1 MNGFMSPRLRRAGSV
16 TARSLPALALALA
29 GWLSGAAMPAL
40 LAQESEAPMAPP
52 ALPSEEPAE
61 LFAIE
66 EVPPAKPVV
75 ARPAARAPSRTL
87 TKGLNSK
94 RAVRP
99 TPIAQR
105 PAPADSVWA
114 EPIEEDLKAPARPI
128 RQVQALVP
136 NEGLDVAP
144 IEGTEPLSPLGEAA
158 PFEPGQTPALEDAPL
173 GEVAPLEEPG
183 IEVAPDELAP
193 LMEEP
198 ETEPAPLRTRVGQP
212 QRMPTNTNFNR
223 TAAAE
228 MVPYNEKG
236 TAPPAGGFGAQ
247 DQSHTVA
254 AGESYWT
261 ISKKHYR
268 LGRYSAALAEY
279 NKGRIPQPD
288 KIKPGMK
295 VIIPPVE
302 TLEKRYEQL
311 IFGASATVSKEEAA
325 APVKS
330 GFFVDANG
338 EPMYRV
344 GEGDTLSTIAQD
356 HLGRSSRWT
365 QIVQLNPVALK
376 NPDAMKLGM
385 VLRLP
390 ANASEAISNK

>member
-1 MNGFMSPRLRRAGSV
+1 MNGFMSPRPRRAGSV
-16 TARSLPALALALA
+16 SARSLPALALALA
-29 GWLSGAAMPAL
+29 GWLSGAALPPL
-40 LAQESEAPMAPP
+40 HAQESEAPQAPP
-52 ALPSEEPAE
+52 ALPSEDPTE
-61 LFAIE
+61 LFTIE
-66 EVPPAKPVV
+66 EVPPARPVV
-75 ARPAARAPSRTL
+75 ARPAKPVVRKTGAA
-87 TKGLNSK
+87 GF

-99 TPIAQR
+99 LPVLRR

-114 EPIEEDLKAPARPI
+114 EPIEEELDAPARPI

-136 NEGLDVAP
+136 NDGLDLAP
-144 IEGTEPLSPLGEAA
+144 IEGTEPLAPLGEAV
-158 PFEPGQTPALEDAPL
+158 PFEPGQSSEF
-173 GEVAPLEEPG
+173 EVAPLEEMPLEEPG
-183 IEVAPDELAP
+183 FEVTPDEPTP
-193 LMEEP
+193 LNEES
-198 ETEPAPLRTRVGQP
+198 EFEPAPLRTRAGQP
-212 QRMPTNTNFNR
+212 QRMPASTNANR

-228 MVPYNEKG
+228 LVPYNERG
-236 TAPPAGGFGAQ
+236 VAQPAGGFGAL
-247 DQSHTVA
+247 DQTHTVS
-254 AGESYWT
+254 AGESFWT

-302 TLEKRYEQL
+302 TLEKKYERL
-311 IFGASATVSKEEAA
+311 IFGTTAALSKEEAA

-330 GFFVDANG
+330 GFFIDANG

-365 QIVQLNPVALK
+365 QIMQLNPVALK
-376 NPDAMKLGM
+376 NPDEMKLGM

>member
-1 MNGFMSPRLRRAGSV
+1 MNGFMSPRPHRAGSV
-16 TARSLPALALALA
+16 SARSLSLLALALA
-29 GWLSGAAMPAL
+29 GWVSGTAMPTL
-40 LAQESEAPMAPP
+40 FAQESEAPMAPP
-52 ALPSEEPAE
+52 ALPSEEPTE
-61 LFAIE
+61 LFSIE
-66 EVPPAKPVV
+66 EVPAAKPVV
-75 ARPAARAPSRTL
+75 ARPVKPLVKKPRPIGVRAT
-87 TKGLNSK
+87 
-94 RAVRP
+94 RP
-99 TPIAQR
+99 LPATPR
-105 PAPADSVWA
+105 PVPTDSVWA
-114 EPIEEDLKAPARPI
+114 EPIEEELEAPARPI

-136 NEGLDVAP
+136 SEGLEVDP
-144 IEGTEPLSPLGEAA
+144 IEGTEPLAPLGEAV
-158 PFEPGQTPALEDAPL
+158 PFEPGQTPALEEAPL
-173 GEVAPLEEPG
+173 LEEAPQAESG
-183 IEVAPDELAP
+183 FEVTPDDQAS

-198 ETEPAPLRTRVGQP
+198 ETEPAPLKTRAGQP
-212 QRMPTNTNFNR
+212 QRMPANNNFNR

-228 MVPYNEKG
+228 VVPYNERG
-236 TAPPAGGFGAQ
+236 AAPPAGGFGAQ
-247 DQSHTVA
+247 DQIHIVA
-254 AGESYWT
+254 AGENFWT

-279 NKGRIPQPD
+279 NKSRIPKPD

-302 TLEKRYEQL
+302 TLEQKYEQL
-311 IFGASATVSKEEAA
+311 IFGVTAKVSKEEAA

-356 HLGRSSRWT
+356 HLGRSSRYT
-365 QIVQLNPVALK
+365 QIIDLNPVALK

-390 ANASEAISNK
+390 ANASEAISGK

>member
-1 MNGFMSPRLRRAGSV
+1 MNGFMSPRPLRVGSV
-16 TARSLPALALALA
+16 SARSLPALALALALA
-29 GWLSGAAMPAL
+29 GWLSGATVPAL
-40 LAQESEAPMAPP
+40 FAQESEAPKAPP
-52 ALPSEEPAE
+52 SLPSEEPTE

-75 ARPAARAPSRTL
+75 ARPVKPFVKKTGAAGVRAARPLPVPR
-87 TKGLNSK
+87 
-94 RAVRP
+94 RP
-99 TPIAQR
+99 V
-105 PAPADSVWA
+105 PADSVWA
-114 EPIEEDLKAPARPI
+114 EPIEEDLEAPARPI

-136 NEGLDVAP
+136 QEGLDVAP
-144 IEGTEPLSPLGEAA
+144 IEGTEPLAPLGEAV
-158 PFEPGQTPALEDAPL
+158 PFEPGQTPASEEAPL
-173 GEVAPLEEPG
+173 IEEAPREDPGSEVT
-183 IEVAPDELAP
+183 PDELAP
-193 LMEEP
+193 MMEET
-198 ETEPAPLRTRVGQP
+198 EAEPAPLRTRVGQP
-212 QRMPTNTNFNR
+212 HRMPASTNLHR

-228 MVPYNEKG
+228 LVPYNEREA
-236 TAPPAGGFGAQ
+236 APPAGGYGAL

-254 AGESYWT
+254 AGESFWT
-261 ISKKHYR
+261 IAKKHYR

-302 TLEKRYEQL
+302 TLEKKYEQL
-311 IFGASATVSKEEAA
+311 IFGASASVSKEEAA

-376 NPDAMKLGM
+376 NPDEMKLGM

-390 ANASEAISNK
+390 ANASEAISSR